1 MLEYNLMDFGL
12 CDSILSSEKII
23 TGHINKTFKVCIN
36 GDYYIVQIINSNI
49 FKSVKNVMQNISVVC
64 DYLSSRNIQTLR
76 YLTTKE
82 GLNYTMDSNGNYI
95 RVYKYISDSI
105 CMDYTN
111 DLEYIYN
118 AGLGFGEFCSNISN
132 ISNNTIIDTIPNF
145 HNTKMYLNR
154 LFSVNN
160 NNNNN
165 RVSKAENLLNDI
177 YKLRDYS
184 NIVDSISKRVTHNDI
199 KFSNILFSTVDK
211 SYKCVIDLDTIMNGY
226 LSYDFADGVRSICRN
241 LDNTL
246 NLNKLEAYSKGF
258 LSYPISL
265 EDKSV
270 LVDSII
276 SISLELSARY
286 LYEYL
291 TNGNYFNLSSVEDNY
306 IKSRNY
312 IDFAKDV
319 LSKRK
324 YIKI

>member
-1 MLEYNLMDFGL
+1 MLEYNLIDFGL
-12 CDSILSSEKII
+12 YDSILSCENII
-23 TGHINKTFKVCIN
+23 TGHINKTFKVCID
-36 GDYYIVQIINSNI
+36 GDYYIVQIINSNV
-49 FKSVKNVMQNISVVC
+49 FKSVKDVMQNISVVC
-64 DYLSSRNIQTLR
+64 GYLNNNNITTLR

-95 RVYKYISDSI
+95 RVYKYINDSI
-105 CMDYTN
+105 SMDYTN

-118 AGLGFGEFCSNISN
+118 AGLGFGEFCSTISN

-145 HNTKMYLNR
+145 HNTKMYMNR
-154 LFSVNN
+154 LFSINN
-160 NNNNN
+160 D
-165 RVSKAENLLNDI
+165 RVSNVENLLNDI

-184 NIVDSISKRVTHNDI
+184 NIVDSISKKVTHNDI

-226 LSYDFADGVRSICRN
+226 ISYDFADGVRSICHN
-241 LDNTL
+241 VDNTL

-270 LVDSII
+270 LVDSIV
-276 SISLELSARY
+276 SISLELSSRY

-291 TNGNYFNLSSVEDNY
+291 VDGNYFNLPSVEDNY
-306 IKSRNY
+306 IKSKNY
-312 IDFAKDV
+312 IYFAKDV
-319 LSKRK
+319 ISKRK